1 MHKPLIMRFLFIL
14 LLLVIISCSQ
24 TKEKQL
30 ESKQLPNLSKST
42 GSIFADDDN
51 GLLKFVFPDSVELGT
66 EARGILQYD
75 LHLNDSLSEKLQDR
89 FTFLYVTK
97 DFVEGGAKEIA
108 KRDHLIYKDTIGNG
122 TYFFGASFNEK
133 GEHIMSLAIEDN
145 LILETEVD
153 SMAMNHAV
161 TELSIWH
168 RVFVR

>member
-1 MHKPLIMRFLFIL
+1 MRFLFML

-30 ESKQLPNLSKST
+30 ESKQQPNHST
-42 GSIFADDDN
+42 TAESIFVDDDN
-51 GLLKFVFPDSVELGT
+51 GLLKFVFPDTVELGT
-66 EARGILQYD
+66 EARGTLQYD

-97 DFVEGGAKEIA
+97 DFVEGGTKEIA
-108 KRDHLIYKDTIGNG
+108 KRNHLIYKDTTGNG
-122 TYFFGASFNEK
+122 TYFFGASFSEK

-168 RVFVR
+168 RVFVK